1 MVRVSTF
8 SLLFRSGLRSLK
20 KGWTQF
26 LSIIMI
32 GAIAMTLFV
41 GLLANAE
48 SFEHRVNSVYREGNL
63 ASLWVTVSKT
73 SEEDETNIKTF
84 LSSND
89 IFDKRLY
96 MPIQLGNRDSYL
108 AVYASSPKVSKPY
121 GDTSS
126 LNLSS
131 NRYFLLDEAMKKSE
145 SSSLSSTYSI
155 GDEIQISFDISNYHL
170 SDYSA
175 LLAPYL
181 KEDSKKILTDKEIT
195 LTTKVTG
202 FMKYPENITKST
214 YNSSVALMG
223 KETLKDLL
231 VDFFNQH
238 ILEGK
243 KQEIIALLAPLVSLK
258 TMDVGNQYL
267 ISLGGD
273 SESALLKK
281 KIEDYYASNGG
292 DKLKMV
298 TTRGEMPFFVT
309 VNNDVTQA
317 RQFTFVFPFVFFFV
331 ALLVILT
338 TLSEHILQERTQIG
352 ALKAIGVSKGQ
363 IYLLYSSLTLFL
375 VGLGV
380 IIGEIV
386 GPLLIPQI
394 LGNKYAIFY
403 SLPPLTYT
411 FPVLYG
417 VFSAL
422 VFLAISVVT
431 TILVCHKEV
440 SLKPVDSLR
449 PKKPNSL
456 KFISRGNKASVYSLS
471 IKMALRNIRLNI
483 GKSIMVIAGVMGCT
497 ALLLC
502 GFGIEDTVYYGID
515 NDLSTLKNSDISVTF
530 NQTMSKSDVIDDL
543 APISGISAVEPT
555 SAFNSLI
562 YKEDGPQANS
572 HLYVVSE
579 NSRCYKITFGKEE
592 VAVSKKVA
600 RLTKCQVG
608 DKMFFS
614 YGGQVYSA
622 KIGMIYEAF
631 AYHGIMVHEDISLFK
646 DVSFSYSGAQI
657 YLKDGVAPSEVNQEI
672 LKKNYVLSSQTTEE
686 WNLYIKDVMSGVITM
701 TNAVKVFAL
710 LLALVVL
717 YNLSLM
723 NFRERSR
730 DIATLKVLGFKRN
743 EIALSLLFETMSLT
757 LIGASV
763 GVLLGY
769 PFLYLVMGTNVVELV
784 EYLYFIKPV
793 SFVFAFGLSFITAF
807 LVNFVFSM
815 KTKKIK
821 MVESL
826 KSVE

>member
-1 MVRVSTF
+1 
-8 SLLFRSGLRSLK
+8 
-20 KGWTQF
+20 
-26 LSIIMI
+26 MI
-32 GAIAMTLFV
+32 GAIAVTLFV

-48 SFEHRVNSVYREGNL
+48 SFENRVNSVYQEGNL

-73 SEEDETNIKTF
+73 SEEDSKNIESLLT
-84 LSSND
+84 SSD
-89 IFDKRLY
+89 SLDKRLY
-96 MPIQLGNRDSYL
+96 MPVQLGSRDAYL
-108 AVYASSPKVSKPY
+108 AVYPSSPKVSKPY
-121 GDTSS
+121 GNTSS
-126 LNLSS
+126 FALSTD
-131 NRYFLLDEAMKKSE
+131 RYFLLDEAMKKSE
-145 SSSLSSTYSI
+145 SSSLSNTYSI
-155 GDEIQISFDISNYHL
+155 GDEVQITFDISSYHL
-170 SDYSA
+170 SDYSV
-175 LLAPYL
+175 LLEPYL
-181 KEDSKKILTDKEIT
+181 KEDSKKILMSKEIT
-195 LTTKVTG
+195 VTTKVTG
-202 FMKYPENITKST
+202 FMQYPENITKST

-223 KETLKDLL
+223 KETLKDIVL
-231 VDFFNQH
+231 DFFNEH
-238 ILEGK
+238 ILEEK
-243 KQEIIALLAPLVSLK
+243 REDVIHLLMSYIGLETTDFA
-258 TMDVGNQYL
+258 NQYL
-267 ISLGGD
+267 ISLSD
-273 SESALLKK
+273 NSVSTNLKK
-281 KIEDYYASNGG
+281 KIEDYYASNNSNGE
-292 DKLKMV
+292 LKIV
-298 TTRGEMPFFVT
+298 TNRNEMPFFVT

-331 ALLVILT
+331 AVLVILT

-380 IIGEIV
+380 LIGEII
-386 GPLLIPQI
+386 GPLLVPQI

-411 FPVLYG
+411 FPILYG
-417 VFSAL
+417 TLSA
-422 VFLAISVVT
+422 VIFLAISVFV

-456 KFISRGNKASVYSLS
+456 KFVSGENRANVSSLS

-502 GFGIEDTVYYGID
+502 GFGIEDTVYHGID

-530 NQTMSKSDVIDDL
+530 NRTMSKHDVINDL
-543 APISGISAVEPT
+543 SPISGVGAVEPT
-555 SAFNSLI
+555 STFNSLI
-562 YKEDGPQANS
+562 YKEDGPQMNS
-572 HLYVVSE
+572 HLYVVPE
-579 NSRCYKITFGKEE
+579 NSRCYKITFAKEE

-600 RLTKCQVG
+600 RLTKCEVG
-608 DKMFFS
+608 DKIFFNLN
-614 YGGQVYSA
+614 GQVYST
-622 KIGMIYEAF
+622 KVGVIYEAF

-646 DVSFSYSGAQI
+646 NVSFSYSGAQI
-657 YLKDGVAPSEVNQEI
+657 YLKKDASPNEVNQEI
-672 LKKNYVLSSQTTEE
+672 QKKDYVLSSQTTEE
-686 WNLYIKDVMSGVITM
+686 WNHYINDVMGGVITM
-701 TNAVKVFAL
+701 TNAVKVFAI

-730 DIATLKVLGFKRN
+730 DIATLKVLGFKRK

-757 LIGASV
+757 LIGAII

-769 PFLYLVMGTNVVELV
+769 PFLYLVMGTNTVDLV

-793 SFVFAFGLSFITAF
+793 SFVFAFGLSLLTAF
-807 LVNFVFSM
+807 FVNFIFSM